1 VRGSLTRRSKRN
13 PLRPEAHADDPAPTA
28 LVGPTGLPGA
38 DDRRGVHLT
47 TNFDRAVWYAMTKAC
62 NTRVRGK
69 LINNTGIVFEIDVTG
84 LTPEP
89 DFDAEVERAHSMLGD
104 SAYIVARE
112 FELEPG
118 NRRDRDRLRSWLDRE
133 AEQFGD
139 FGDMD
144 VGNPLRAIAEAS
156 GMGARTNVF
165 AALAELAHDDNKADE
180 IIEELRKKY
189 LDRSYQLPLYWFA
202 HAVQQWR
209 FFVPV
214 DDDRLVEAT
223 VIKPF
228 VDQWYDD
235 YEDIPEPGPGESND
249 DVIDGFTIDDADNL
263 QLTTLVVWKRPGK
276 RPRNTMF
283 HGTDLWRARQIFPRL
298 AKYFESPWPF
308 MMASEN
314 CANTV
319 VDDSKN
325 PTSMLQLALPGVI

>member
-1 VRGSLTRRSKRN
+1 MTRRRN

-28 LVGPTGLPGA
+28 LAGPTGLPRP

-69 LINNTGIVFEIDVTG
+69 LTNNTGIVFEFDVAG
-84 LTPEP
+84 LAPEP
-89 DFDAEVERAHSMLGD
+89 DFDAEVERAHTPLTE
-104 SAYIVARE
+104 SAYLVDE
-112 FELEPG
+112 FNWQPG
-118 NRRDRDRLRSWLDRE
+118 SRRDRDALASWLDDE
-133 AEQFGD
+133 AEQTAAD
-139 FGDMD
+139 AEDD
-144 VGNPLRAIAEAS
+144 PATPLSAIAHES
-156 GMGARTNVF
+156 GMGNGIASAF
-165 AALAELAHDDNKADE
+165 MIYSALAQLARDGKADE
-180 IIEELRKKY
+180 IIDALREY
-189 LDRSYQLPLYWFA
+189 RTSRDRSVLPLYWFA

-209 FFVPV
+209 FFAPI

-228 VDQWYDD
+228 VDEWYDLD
-235 YEDIPEPGPGESND
+235 DETIPTPGPGESND
-249 DVIDGFTIDDADNL
+249 DVIDAFTREDGVRPTA
-263 QLTTLVVWKRPGK
+263 LVVWKRPGK

-298 AKYFESPWPF
+298 AAYFESPWPF

-314 CANTV
+314 CADKV

-325 PTSMLQLALPGVI
+325 PTSLLQLALPGVI

>member
-1 VRGSLTRRSKRN
+1 VKRKRHN

-28 LVGPTGLPGA
+28 LAGPTGLPRP

-62 NTRVRGK
+62 NTRVRG
-69 LINNTGIVFEIDVTG
+69 LTNNTGIVFEFDVKG
-84 LTPEP
+84 LDPQP
-89 DFDAEVERAHSMLGD
+89 DFDAEVERSHSGLGD

-118 NRRDRDRLRSWLDRE
+118 NRRDRERLRNWLERE

-139 FGDMD
+139 FEDRDTGS
-144 VGNPLRAIAEAS
+144 PLTTIAEAS
-156 GMGARTNVF
+156 GAGRFTNIF
-165 AALAELAHDDNKADE
+165 AALAELAAVDDGKADE
-180 IIEELRKKY
+180 IIEELHKHY
-189 LDRSYQLPLYWFA
+189 LDKKHQLPLYWFA

-209 FFVPV
+209 FFEPI
-214 DDDRLVEAT
+214 DDDRLVEST

-228 VDQWYDD
+228 VDEWYND
-235 YEDIPEPGPGESND
+235 YEDIPQPGPGESND
-249 DVIDGFTIDDADNL
+249 DVLDGFTIDDADNL
-263 QLTTLVVWKRPGK
+263 QLTTLVVWKRAGK
-276 RPRNTMF
+276 PRPRETMF

-314 CANTV
+314 CHAKV